1 MSEIWKIAVFTRVS
15 ASEWTLMPRNAAIFS
30 YCEIFLAA
38 YTNRRTVAPS
48 HRRTV
53 APSHRRTVAL
63 SSPSVLSHK
72 IALSAPAQLLLSLGP
87 HAGIG
92 NSLS

>member
-53 APSHRRTVAL
+53 AL